1 MKKNK
6 CCPKCDSLRIG
17 HLAEVADSV
26 GGGANSRQA
35 LGDSSTPPKGLWQ
48 QLNHVRHHHYVEAF
62 ICTDCGY
69 METYAKDPATVP
81 FERLPGFSWVNP
93 EHTRQGPFR

>member
-17 HLAEVADSV
+17 HLAEVPDSI
-26 GGGANSRQA
+26 GGAYSRQV

-48 QLNHVRHHHYVEAF
+48 EINHVSEPHHVEAF
-62 ICTDCGY
+62 ICADCGY
-69 METYAKDPATVP
+69 METYASDPASIP
-81 FERLPGFSWVNP
+81 FDRLPNFTWVNP
-93 EHTRQGPFR
+93 EHTKQGPFR